1 MTVKITIEKRFNGPS
16 GSGNGGY
23 SCGLLAQFIEGPARV
38 RLRIPPPLDQPMNVQ
53 HKGAE
58 VLLLCNGELV
68 ATGSPAKLVFD
79 VPAPPDF
86 ESARRASSRYRGHE
100 SHYYPACFVCG
111 PAREKGDG
119 LRIFAGPVHSG
130 PVQAG
135 MGLPGMGLPGM
146 VAATWIPDESL
157 LDESARVSSEFLW
170 AALDCPGAYAFPE
183 PQDGAILLGE
193 LAVDIRDTVMAG
205 ENCVLLGWQTAHLG
219 RKHFTTTA
227 LYGEDGRCCAIGQAI
242 WIEVPVKPGD

>member
-1 MTVKITIEKRFNGPS
+1 MTAKITIEQRFHGPS

-38 RLRIPPPLDQPMNVQ
+38 RLRIPPPLDRPMDVQ

-58 VLLLCNGELV
+58 VLLLSDGELV
-68 ATGSPAKLVFD
+68 ASGSPATLDFD
-79 VPAPPDF
+79 VPAPPGF
-86 ESARRASSRYRGHE
+86 ESAELASRRYRGHE
-100 SHYYPACFVCG
+100 SHFYPGCFVCG
-111 PAREKGDG
+111 PEREKGDG
-119 LRIFAGPVHSG
+119 LRIFAGPF
-130 PVQAG
+130 QAET
-135 MGLPGMGLPGM
+135 GLTGM

-157 LDESARVSSEFLW
+157 LDESSRVASEFLW

-183 PQDGAILLGE
+183 PADGAILLGE
-193 LAVDIRDTVMAG
+193 LAVDIRAEVMAG
-205 ENCVLLGWQTAHLG
+205 EECVLLGWETAHQG

-227 LYGEDGRCCAIGQAI
+227 LYGGDGRCCAVGQAI